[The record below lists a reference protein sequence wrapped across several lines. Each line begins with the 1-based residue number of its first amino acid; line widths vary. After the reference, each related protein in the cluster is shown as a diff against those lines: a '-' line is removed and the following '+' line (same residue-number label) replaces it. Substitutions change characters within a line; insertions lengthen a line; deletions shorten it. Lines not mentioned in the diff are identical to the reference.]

1 MSKMNKTAE
10 ITYTQK
16 EVEGFLDATQ
26 RSGQD
31 NEKRLKELSE
41 KNRLPRQ
48 KGAKKAAEV
57 KQQQKE
63 WFYENIWSPAY
74 DEGITLLENI
84 IRYGVKKNLY
94 TRKDGF
100 LFFNGVKKSEST
112 LKKWHTEFRKRKKA
126 AN

>member
-1 MSKMNKTAE
+1 MNKTAE
-10 ITYTQK
+10 ITYTQE
-16 EVEGFLDATQ
+16 EVEGFLDI
-26 RSGQD
+26 GQNKVQEKD
-31 NEKRLKELSE
+31 NQIKELSE

-57 KQQQKE
+57 KQQQKK

-100 LFFNGVKKSEST
+100 LFFNGVKKSENT
-112 LKKWHTEFRKRKKA
+112 LKKWHTEFRKRKKGK
-126 AN
+126 